1 VARGDPAALVAGAER
16 MTLDEI
22 QRAPQLLSAVLQNGA
37 LLNVAQ
43 LAQEAGIPPSTA
55 SRCLSLLEVSCPVWR
70 VPAFTVNRGKRR
82 SKTPKLFWQDSGLA
96 AHLAGF
102 QDSGQLAESR
112 LSGAWLKSWVG
123 HHLRTWASMRTPRP
137 DISYWRTSAGHE
149 VDFLVESARSLL
161 PLEVKS
167 TARPSGG
174 DIRGLESFLD
184 LHPEARMGILACAC
198 RQVHLLSSRIVAVP
212 FEALLLG

>member
-1 VARGDPAALVAGAER
+1 
-16 MTLDEI
+16 
-22 QRAPQLLSAVLQNGA
+22 
-37 LLNVAQ
+37 
-43 LAQEAGIPPSTA
+43 
-55 SRCLSLLEVSCPVWR
+55 
-70 VPAFTVNRGKRR
+70 
-82 SKTPKLFWQDSGLA
+82 
-96 AHLAGF
+96 
-102 QDSGQLAESR
+102 
-112 LSGAWLKSWVG
+112 
-123 HHLRTWASMRTPRP
+123 
-137 DISYWRTSAGHE
+137 

-174 DIRGLESFLD
+174 DIRGLEIFLY